1 MSEYDY
7 NFKIIL
13 IGDDT
18 EGKSFLVDK
27 FCTNFFRT
35 DYKLTIGVDF
45 HVKLI
50 SVLDKTTKLQLWD
63 LNNKDRFRSHR
74 ALYLRGASGVIII
87 YDITKSDFQDNLE
100 EDFQMIQEYIGNVP
114 IMLLT
119 FNPQSKEFKTLSKME
134 VMITTD
140 NYNAFT
146 FSEETSEPIQDPEV
160 IFSQLAKQVITRYS
174 ISPPPTPSR
183 PPIRKRTEFKINK
196 YLMLRLE
203 FDNTNIYVGGKLF
216 KQCKYLLLNI
226 PIDGTSEFVDVESID
241 EAAERLDHSMERG
254 HPRRH
259 YIPPEIEF
267 WGHSSNLQAWYENN
281 YDSRILHSN
290 LSFPLLRELVKA
302 GDPLARKVFKDEIAL
317 RLASGHPSVVQHL
330 INQDY
335 LKYLNKEELETLLD
349 DRNFIR
355 NLPKWFNTYK
365 DIPKWL
371 SKRIKV
377 KLKSLKC
384 PSCGTKVP
392 YTYIVKFLETKSL
405 KCEFCSTNIT
415 ENL

>member
-1 MSEYDY
+1 
-7 NFKIIL
+7 
-13 IGDDT
+13 IGDDSH
-18 EGKSFLVDK
+18 GKSYLV
-27 FCTNFFRT
+27 TNFCKIRFT
-35 DYKLTIGVDF
+35 AEYKRTIGVDF
-45 HVKLI
+45 YVKIVHL
-50 SVLDKTTKLQLWD
+50 LNKTTKLLVLE
-63 LNNKDRFRSHR
+63 LNNKERFRSHR
-74 ALYLRGASGVIII
+74 ARYFRGASGVIII
-87 YDITKSDFQDNLE
+87 SDISKPEFNDNLE
-100 EDFQMIQEYIGNVP
+100 ENFQMIRHYIGDVP

-119 FNPQSKEFKTLSKME
+119 FNPQSNEFKTLSDMDII
-134 VMITTD
+134 VTTS
-140 NYNAFT
+140 NYDEFT
-146 FSEETSEPIQDPEV
+146 FSESNSEIIQDPEL
-160 IFSQLAKQVITRYS
+160 IFSRLAKQIITRYS
-174 ISPPPTPSR
+174 ISPPPKPAH
-183 PPIRKRTEFKINK
+183 PPGRTRTEFTINK
-196 YLMLRLE
+196 YLKLKLE
-203 FDNTNIYVGGKLF
+203 SDNTNIYVGDKLF

-226 PIDGTSEFVDVESID
+226 PIDGVSEFVDVESID

-392 YTYIVKFLETKSL
+392 YPYIEKFLETKSL

>member
-13 IGDDT
+13 IGDDS
-18 EGKSFLVDK
+18 EGKLFLADK
-27 FCTNFFRT
+27 FCTNFFRM
-35 DYKLTIGVDF
+35 DYKLTLGVDF

-50 SVLDKTTKLQLWD
+50 SVFDKIAKLQLWD
-63 LNNKDRFRSHR
+63 LNNKDRFRSHK
-74 ALYLRGASGVIII
+74 ALYFRGASGVIII
-87 YDITKSDFQDNLE
+87 SDITKSDFQDNLKD
-100 EDFQMIQEYIGNVP
+100 DFQMIQQYIGNVP

-119 FNPQSKEFKTLSKME
+119 FNPQSKEFETLSNME

-140 NYNAFT
+140 NYNEFT
-146 FSEETSEPIQDPEV
+146 FSEETSEPIQNPEL
-160 IFSQLAKQVITRYS
+160 IFSQLAKHVITRFS

-183 PPIRKRTEFKINK
+183 PPSRKRTEFIINK
-196 YLMLRLE
+196 YLILRLE
-203 FDNTNIYVGGKLF
+203 YGNTNIYVGEKLF
-216 KQCKYLLLNI
+216 KQCKFLLLNI

-254 HPRRH
+254 HPRNY

-267 WGHSSNLQAWYENN
+267 WGHCSNLQAWYENN

-330 INQDY
+330 INQNY

-349 DRNFIR
+349 DSNFIK

-365 DIPKWL
+365 DIPRWL
-371 SKRIKV
+371 SKRIKAKLKRKNAHRV
-377 KLKSLKC
+377 KLKYLILLLKN
-384 PSCGTKVP
+384 
-392 YTYIVKFLETKSL
+392 FLK
-405 KCEFCSTNIT
+405 KKH
-415 ENL
+415 